1 MKTIKITQIFTMLV
15 AVALLV
21 ACVQDD
27 DFSVPE
33 LDNEVTGID
42 GQLVA
47 LSSIAGL
54 VAQEGGPITFETPGQ
69 YVEGY
74 VISSDEA
81 GNFFEEFIIQ
91 DSPENPTTAIRVLI
105 DVNPLFTTYE
115 FGRKVF
121 IRLDRLTAGE
131 SNGVLTMSLLGV
143 NNEAVKIPATLQ
155 DEIIVRSS
163 EVAEIVPV
171 EVSISDFSEDL
182 ENIYIRLVDMQ
193 FIKEEVVDQ
202 SLTYAAEEL
211 DQFDGERTLFSCAT
225 GQTAIFSTSTFAD
238 FKALSLPAGRGT
250 IDGILTRNF
259 FGDTFNVVVNDPSS
273 IDFSQ
278 EDRCDPVEIDCGV
291 ASSAGATVL
300 FEDFF
305 ETQSTNQPISGNG
318 WTNFQQEGTE
328 TWEAFSST
336 GQNASL
342 GISARVGSF
351 MSGDASTIAWLV
363 TPQLDLDA
371 QDGETLQFMTSNSF
385 SDGSTLELLFSS
397 DWDGVPENIPSATW
411 DAIPAGIIVDDADF
425 FGDWIDSGIVD
436 LSCIEGSGYI
446 AFRYI
451 GSGTGDFDGTYELD
465 EIQINAQ

>member
-1 MKTIKITQIFTMLV
+1 MKTIKLIQLFTMLV
-15 AVALLV
+15 ALV
-21 ACVQDD
+21 VLSACVQDD

-33 LDNEVTGID
+33 LNTGVNTID

-47 LSSIAGL
+47 ISSIASQA
-54 VAQEGGPITFETPGQ
+54 VQEGGPITFEGTNQ
-69 YVEGY
+69 YIEGY

-91 DSPENPTTAIRVLI
+91 DSPENPTASIRVLV
-105 DVNPLFTTYE
+105 DVNPLFTSYE

-121 IRLDRLTAGE
+121 IKLDRLTAGDA
-131 SNGVLTMSLLGV
+131 NGILTLSLLDT
-143 NNEAVKIPATLQ
+143 NNAAIKIPPSLQ
-155 DEIIVRSS
+155 DEIIVRST
-163 EVAEIVPV
+163 EVATIVPL
-171 EVSISDFSEDL
+171 EITISDFSESL
-182 ENIYIRLVDMQ
+182 ENLYVRLVDMQ
-193 FIKEEVVDQ
+193 FIKEEVVDA
-202 SLTYAAEEL
+202 SLTFAAEEL
-211 DQFDGERTLFSCAT
+211 DQFDGERTLLSCVT
-225 GQTAIFSTSTFAD
+225 NQTAIFSTSTFAD
-238 FKALSLPAGRGT
+238 FKALSLPTGRGT

-259 FGDTFNVVVNDPSS
+259 FGDVFNIVVNDPST
-273 IDFSQ
+273 IVFDQ
-278 EDRCDPVEIDCGV
+278 TDRCDPVEIDCGV

-305 ETQSTNQPISGNG
+305 ETQNTNQPISGNG
-318 WTNFQQEGTE
+318 WTNFQQEGTQA
-328 TWEAFSST
+328 WEAFSST

-351 MSGDASTIAWLV
+351 MSGDASTISWLI
-363 TPQLDLDA
+363 TPQINLDA
-371 QDGETLQFMTSNSF
+371 QGGETLQFMTSNSF

-397 DWDGVPENIPSATW
+397 DWDGVPANIPSATW

-446 AFRYI
+446 GFRYI
-451 GSGTGDFDGTYELD
+451 GSGAADFDGTFELD